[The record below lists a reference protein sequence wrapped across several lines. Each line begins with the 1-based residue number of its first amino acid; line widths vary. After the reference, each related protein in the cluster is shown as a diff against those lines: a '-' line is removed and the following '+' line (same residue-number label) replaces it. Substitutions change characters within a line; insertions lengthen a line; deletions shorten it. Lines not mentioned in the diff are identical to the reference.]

1 MAKTHHSNHHEN
13 PLQLISPPPSFL
25 SLLQFD
31 ESLERARSKRKI
43 VVNTFRETLQRGCTA
58 ERPRRPNP
66 SWVFSPSGA
75 ALTQIR
81 SLQGLPHHL
90 QAQVTNY
97 NAETTGKYSAKALH
111 RRQASL
117 GCPRITSHSA
127 FSSPLCSNCKV
138 PDMHPQAH
146 PTTDPP
152 GCPSSLQGD
161 AIAQSQG
168 GVLKAALITLHLHEF
183 QRASGNLRF
192 VGISHLTFPTGNPS
206 SW

>member
-1 MAKTHHSNHHEN
+1 MHHRNHHEN
-13 PLQLISPPPSFL
+13 PLQLISLPFL
-25 SLLQFD
+25 SVTTPID
-31 ESLERARSKRKI
+31 EFLERARSKMKK
-43 VVNTFRETLQRGCTA
+43 VVNTFRETLQRGCMA
-58 ERPRRPNP
+58 ERPLRPNP
-66 SWVFSPSGA
+66 SWAFSPSGA
-75 ALTQIR
+75 AFTQIH
-81 SLQGLPHHL
+81 SLQGLLHHL
-90 QAQVTNY
+90 QAQVTIY
-97 NAETTGKYSAKALH
+97 NAETRGKYSAKALH

-127 FSSPLCSNCKV
+127 FSSPLCSNQV

-152 GCPSSLQGD
+152 RCPSSLQGD
-161 AIAQSQG
+161 AIAWSQG
-168 GVLKAALITLHLHEF
+168 GVLEAALITLHLHEF